1 MIELKLN
8 DVIQSF
14 KVLKNITQKTLKG
27 KINFQLARILRELN
41 NEYNLFLKSKEKL
54 ILKYGKK
61 DNGQLVIDDEGNY
74 AIDKEQLLNLNTEL
88 NELLDTIIH
97 LNTEYI
103 ALEDIEDIDFTIEQM
118 MALSPFIK
126 EKEQDSK

>member
-1 MIELKLN
+1 MIELRLN

-14 KVLKNITQKTLKG
+14 KVLKNIAQKTLKG

-126 EKEQDSK
+126 EEQDSN